1 MDLEITGAPVDSGTY
16 WTIPVTVT
24 TGAVTKGGRAQLGFV
39 SPSVTGLPAGGTDG
53 QVLTKTSGTDYAAA
67 WEDATGGVGT
77 STPIVPLA
85 YADWPPAAPVAD
97 TLYLRLAP

>member
-1 MDLEITGAPVDSGTY
+1 MDLEVTGTPVDSGTY

-24 TGAVTKGGRAQLGFV
+24 TGSVTKGARTQLV
-39 SPSVTGLPAGGTDG
+39 ISPVGHRPP
-53 QVLTKTSGTDYAAA
+53 AAA
-67 WEDATGGVGT
+67 PTARCSPRRRHRLRRRWEDPTGGAGT